1 MKTPFERILI
11 FEDKKLAR
19 EIVSDLEHYL
29 PALDKVRSAYEK
41 LELGSLDSYEYA
53 FMMRTG
59 INRVKD
65 NFIKRVNKD
74 LDALGVTSILVRNE
88 ALSRQKLLISD
99 LEEAIRELRSF
110 LLPEWIRHRRASLQ
124 LKHIS
129 YKDGKFVVSEDKV
142 ELIKEEYCRV
152 YLTDEKQLR
161 VYESL
166 QKVESG
172 FNELIDS
179 LKEVNFTEVVNFNFL
194 NNVLTRSGEFAANM
208 ESVKIYARGLEA
220 VLTKHE
226 RFKNARDSVR
236 L

>member
-29 PALDKVRSAYEK
+29 PALDNVRSAYEK
-41 LELGSLDSYEYA
+41 LELGPLNGYEFA
-53 FMMRTG
+53 VLLRAGTS
-59 INRVKD
+59 NAKD
-65 NFIKRVNKD
+65 NFIKM
-74 LDALGVTSILVRNE
+74 LNE
-88 ALSRQKLLISD
+88 NFKAMGLRSEIIKQQTIKENLPLIDELQESVK
-99 LEEAIRELRSF
+99 ELRSF
-110 LLPEWIRHRRASLQ
+110 VLPEWIRHRRASLQ

-226 RFKNARDSVR
+226 RFKKVRDSVR
-236 L
+236 S